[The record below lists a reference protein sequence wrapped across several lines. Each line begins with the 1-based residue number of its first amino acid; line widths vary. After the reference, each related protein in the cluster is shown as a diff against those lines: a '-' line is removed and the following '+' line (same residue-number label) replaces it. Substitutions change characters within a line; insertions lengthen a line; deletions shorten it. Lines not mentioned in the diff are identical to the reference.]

1 MSIKLEIFE
10 TQRWLCNYFNSA
22 IDLCVQ
28 TSMCALYLRTVLSG
42 LPGLSFLLLAFLFFI
57 IGLLT
62 MVASFV
68 ITSRVTVS
76 LGALAS
82 TKGQTVDSASHD
94 MFLQRELASLHT
106 SSKNTELKTIPVH
119 YARLPREI
127 FFPYLVCVSISQMLL
142 NHRLKNYI

>member
-1 MSIKLEIFE
+1 MVVQLFQLSYI
-10 TQRWLCNYFNSA
+10 S
-22 IDLCVQ
+22 LCVD
-28 TSMCALYLRTVLSG
+28 LYVCTMFENCLEWSPRSL
-42 LPGLSFLLLAFLFFI
+42 LLLAFLFFI

-62 MVASFV
+62 MVTSFV

-82 TKGQTVDSASHD
+82 TKCQTVDSASHD
-94 MFLQRELASLHT
+94 MFLQRELANLHT
-106 SSKNTELKTIPVH
+106 SSKNTELNTIPVH

>member
-1 MSIKLEIFE
+1 
-10 TQRWLCNYFNSA
+10 
-22 IDLCVQ
+22 
-28 TSMCALYLRTVLSG
+28 MCALYLRTVLSG

-94 MFLQRELASLHT
+94 MFLQHELASLHT
-106 SSKNTELKTIPVH
+106 SSKNTELKTILVH
-119 YARLPREI
+119 YAKGI
-127 FFPYLVCVSISQMLL
+127 FSPTLFV
-142 NHRLKNYI
+142 